1 MLAGLDLKEAPCGKK
16 ALDTVRPQ
24 WRVVP
29 GDGSKQWG
37 QRGRG
42 YIGNGTLQ
50 FKTITLGVKI
60 STLQIIWIFTNIDF
74 GNCLPRHGFE
84 SHEG

>member
-1 MLAGLDLKEAPCGKK
+1 MEKK

-29 GDGSKQWG
+29 GDGSKQWK
-37 QRGRG
+37 QRGRVS
-42 YIGNGTLQ
+42 IGSGALQ
-50 FKTITLGVKI
+50 LKTITLGVKI
-60 STLQIIWIFTNIDF
+60 STLEILQIFTRIVF
-74 GNCLPRHGFE
+74 GNFLPRHGFE